1 MSTVRIQVR
10 RGTEAQW
17 ALVNPI
23 LAAGE
28 VGLESDTNYFKFGTG
43 STAWNALPYANE
55 PLSDLENR
63 VGAYLEDNLL
73 GQANGVASLNSSGKV
88 PASQLDIT
96 ELSQDAVNTAITA
109 GTGITKSYDDV
120 ANTITVST
128 DTSVIATKMYAESYT
143 DQAFAQLVG
152 AAPAVLNTLSELADA
167 LGDDAN
173 FASTVATQLTAKA
186 DASVVQG
193 ALTAIDTKAPLN
205 SPTFTGGVVLPS
217 TTTIGN
223 VSAAELGYVDGVTSN
238 IQVQIDNKAP
248 LAGPIFTG
256 SVTLPATTSIGDVSN
271 TEIGYV
277 NGVTSSIQV
286 QLDDK
291 APIDGPVFTG
301 SVTLP
306 ATTSIGEVSNTEIG
320 YVNGVTSNIQAQID
334 LKAPLASPVFTG
346 TVGGITKGM
355 VGLSSVDDTADADKP
370 VSTATQTALD
380 LKANAGDLTT
390 HAADETNVHGIANTA
405 DLATKAYA
413 DAAVSTHT
421 LDTTSVHGIAD
432 TSLLA
437 TTANVATAKT
447 EAISAAAT
455 DATSKANA
463 AQAAAIS
470 AAATASESAISTH
483 SADTTAV
490 HGIADTSKLV
500 KTDSAL
506 TTLDGALTVEGNLTV
521 NGTTFNASATSIT
534 IEDNMVQLAH
544 QNAANT
550 VDLGI
555 IVGYNDG
562 TAKHSGIVRDVSDA
576 KWKLFKGVTTEPSTT
591 VDFTQGSLDDL
602 ALNNLTAAGVVFTDG
617 TQTKE
622 GVPSRTV
629 IIEKTAAFNVSDANY
644 RDNMLE
650 VNHTGGSAV
659 TITVPADGTNG
670 ITYPVGTSIDILR
683 TNTGAVTIAGSGAT
697 VNATPGLTLRA
708 RWSSATLFKRA
719 ANTWVLMGDLTA

>member
-73 GQANGVASLNSSGKV
+73 GQPNGVASLNSSGKV
-88 PASQLDIT
+88 PAAQLDIT

-109 GTGITKSYDDV
+109 GTGVSKVYDDV
-120 ANTITVST
+120 ANTITLT
-128 DTSVIATKMYAESYT
+128 ADTSIMATKMYAESYT

-152 AAPAVLNTLSELADA
+152 AAPAVLNTLSELSDA

-173 FASTVATQLTAKA
+173 FASTVATALTAKA
-186 DASVVQG
+186 DASVVEG

-223 VSAAELGYVDGVTSN
+223 VSEAEIGYVNGVTSN
-238 IQVQIDNKAP
+238 IQVQLDAKAP
-248 LAGPIFTG
+248 LSGPIFTG

-277 NGVTSSIQV
+277 NGVTSAIQV
-286 QLDDK
+286 QLDSK
-291 APIDGPVFTG
+291 APTEGAIFTG
-301 SVTLP
+301 SITLP
-306 ATTSIGEVSNTEIG
+306 ATTSIGDVSNTEIG
-320 YVNGVTSNIQAQID
+320 YLNSVTSNVQAQLD
-334 LKAPLASPVFTG
+334 AKAPLASPVFTG

-355 VGLSSVDDTADADKP
+355 VGLSNVDDTSDAAKP
-370 VSTATQTALD
+370 ISTATQTALD
-380 LKANAGDLTT
+380 LKADAGDLTA

-437 TTANVATAKT
+437 TTAQVATAKS
-447 EAISAAAT
+447 EAIDAAAVASENYADGLASNY
-455 DATSKANA
+455 DAAG
-463 AQAAAIS
+463 
-470 AAATASESAISTH
+470 TASSAVSSH
-483 SADTTAV
+483 NNATTSV

-500 KTDSAL
+500 TTDAQS
-506 TTLDGALTVEGNLTV
+506 TTLDGALTVQGNLTV

-534 IEDNMVQLAH
+534 IEDNLVQLAH
-544 QNAANT
+544 QNAGNT
-550 VDLGI
+550 VDLGLV
-555 IVGYNDG
+555 VGYNDG
-562 TAKHSGIVRDVSDA
+562 AAKHSGIVRDVSADS
-576 KWKLFKGVTTEPSTT
+576 WKLFKGVTTEPSTT

-602 ALNNLTAAGVVFTDG
+602 AVNNLTAAGVVFTDG
-617 TQTKE
+617 TQTKQ
-622 GVPSRTV
+622 GVPSLTSIV
-629 IIEKTAAFNVSDANY
+629 EKTAAFNITDANY
-644 RDNMLE
+644 RDQMLE
-650 VNHTGGSAV
+650 VNHTNGSAV
-659 TITVPADGTNG
+659 TITVTADGTNG

-683 TNTGAVTIAGSGAT
+683 TNTGAVTIATSGTT